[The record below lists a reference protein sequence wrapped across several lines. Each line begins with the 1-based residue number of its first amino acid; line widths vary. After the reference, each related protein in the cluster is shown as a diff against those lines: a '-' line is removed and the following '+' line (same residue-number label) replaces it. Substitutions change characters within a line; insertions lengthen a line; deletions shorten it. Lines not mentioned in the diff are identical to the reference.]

1 MNKNGGL
8 LELLSF
14 VSFGNGLMK
23 FGRMHV
29 QTRVPGYT
37 STKQG
42 QNAEF
47 SMDVAFE
54 SVVVYGVVSLKASE
68 INLIQEDRLSRAGTR
83 MGLTVGAELGLSDQK
98 ISFSTLLY
106 LSV

>member
-1 MNKNGGL
+1 MKRNGGL
-8 LELLSF
+8 LELSSF
-14 VSFGNGLMK
+14 GSFGNELMK
-23 FGRMHV
+23 FGRRHV

-54 SVVVYGVVSLKASE
+54 SVVVCGVVFLKASE
-68 INLIQEDRLSRAGTR
+68 INLIQVDRLIEARTR
-83 MGLTVGAELGLSDQK
+83 WELMIGAELRSSD
-98 ISFSTLLY
+98 
-106 LSV
+106 